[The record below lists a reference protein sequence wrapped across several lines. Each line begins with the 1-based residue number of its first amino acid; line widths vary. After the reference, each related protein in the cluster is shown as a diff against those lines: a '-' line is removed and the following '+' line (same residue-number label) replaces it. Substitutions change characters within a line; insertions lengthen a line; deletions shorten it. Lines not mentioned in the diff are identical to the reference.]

1 MEHFYNAIG
10 YPDEQP
16 DARSRDAEKVKFTKY
31 NGSHQPIDIHGKAAA
46 EGVV

>member
-16 DARSRDAEKVKFTKY
+16 DARSRDAEKVKFTK
-31 NGSHQPIDIHGKAAA
+31 
-46 EGVV
+46 